1 MYVPGSTEFTF
12 SVHCGEIKQQVNI
25 VSSPLQFWQFLDV
38 KVIASKEARFA
49 VINGYA
55 MNSS

>member
-38 KVIASKEARFA
+38 KVIALKKQGLQLS
-49 VINGYA
+49 
-55 MNSS
+55 MLLMDML